1 MGIGLTDPNKTVI
14 KRYAFGV
21 VLLTRL
27 IKEHTMTY
35 FLNNLPKDFDKFFV
49 GFDDQFNRLSKIHD
63 DLTKAIPNYPPYNIK
78 KTGDNTYVIEMAV
91 AGFAKQDIEI
101 ELADGKM
108 IIKGNVQ
115 NDEAEDAFL
124 FKGIANRAF
133 TRSFALE
140 DTVEVKDAAMMNG
153 MLKVFLERIIPEHKK
168 PKKIEV
174 KDSEAEVKT
183 TKSKKQL
190 LTEDPQGRDL

>member
-1 MGIGLTDPNKTVI
+1 MFTTL
-14 KRYAFGV
+14 
-21 VLLTRL
+21 
-27 IKEHTMTY
+27 
-35 FLNNLPKDFDKFFV
+35 KDFDKFFV
-49 GFDDQFNRLSKIHD
+49 GFDDQFNRISKMHD

-78 KTGDNTYVIEMAV
+78 KTGDNTYVIELAV

-108 IIKGNVQ
+108 VIKGNVE
-115 NDEAEDAFL
+115 NGEAEDNFL

-133 TRSFALE
+133 TRTFALE

-153 MLKVFLERIIPEHKK
+153 MLKVFLEKIIPEHKK

-174 KDSEAEVKT
+174 KDSETKATKT
-183 TKSKKQL
+183 SRKL
-190 LTEDPQGRDL
+190 LTEDPHSRDL